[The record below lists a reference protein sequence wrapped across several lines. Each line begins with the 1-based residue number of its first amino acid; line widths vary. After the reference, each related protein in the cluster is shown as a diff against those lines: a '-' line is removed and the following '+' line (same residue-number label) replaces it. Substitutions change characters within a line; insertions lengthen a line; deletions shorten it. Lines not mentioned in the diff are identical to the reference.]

1 MMSSL
6 WFLTVHLLGGSL
18 LLLTAV
24 CEAQYYSNVTLPP
37 DYEFDYN
44 ATFEYSFFSNSSGE
58 DLERFIGEVDGEE
71 EEEEEEEVSVTS
83 TTISSKSTERSED
96 TTENNASLPV
106 SLELRK
112 LLWTSVILMVL
123 NLQQL

>member
-1 MMSSL
+1 MMSGL

-24 CEAQYYSNVTLPP
+24 CEAQYYSNVTPHP
-37 DYEFDYN
+37 DYESDYN
-44 ATFEYSFFSNSSGE
+44 ATFEYSFFSNSSSE
-58 DLERFIGEVDGEE
+58 DLERFIGEVDGE

>member
-24 CEAQYYSNVTLPP
+24 CEAQYYSNVTPPP
-37 DYEFDYN
+37 DYESDYN
-44 ATFEYSFFSNSSGE
+44 STFEYSFFSNSSSE
-58 DLERFIGEVDGEE
+58 DLEWFIGEVDGEE

-96 TTENNASLPV
+96 TTENNASIPV

>member
-1 MMSSL
+1 MSKR
-6 WFLTVHLLGGSL
+6 H
-18 LLLTAV
+18 V

-37 DYEFDYN
+37 DYESDYN
-44 ATFEYSFFSNSSGE
+44 ATFEYSFFSNSSSD

-71 EEEEEEEVSVTS
+71 EEEEEEEEVYVTS
-83 TTISSKSTERSED
+83 TTIASKSTERSED